1 MTPLE
6 ILQNICSTLDTQADE
21 ALARGDAPAYHQL
34 VDQMIALEDAFLD
47 AGGELP
53 PVG

>member
-1 MTPLE
+1 MTHLE
-6 ILQNICSTLDTQADE
+6 ILQSKRAVLNTQADE
-21 ALARGDAPAYHQL
+21 ARARGDAPAYHQL
-34 VDQMIALEDAFLD
+34 VDRMIALEDAFLD